1 MRVITLTKKKSCTIF
16 MNGIMFA
23 YIMTSKIKDTF
34 KLLQNSFPI
43 KLMIF
48 LYHARYAGDGT
59 RIRHVC
65 GLENGMADEDC
76 QVPHCTADL
85 VENDNTR
92 DWRSIKRDRRCI
104 GDQFNELKV

>member
-48 LYHARYAGDGT
+48 LYHARHAGDGT

-65 GLENGMADEDC
+65 GLENGMADETERMRIAKYR
-76 QVPHCTADL
+76 TAPL
-85 VENDNTR
+85 TS
-92 DWRSIKRDRRCI
+92 WKMIIQGI
-104 GDQFNELKV
+104 GEV

>member
-23 YIMTSKIKDTF
+23 YIMTSKIKDTD

-43 KLMIF
+43 KLVIF

-59 RIRHVC
+59 LIHDM
-65 GLENGMADEDC
+65 LAAWKME
-76 QVPHCTADL
+76 
-85 VENDNTR
+85 
-92 DWRSIKRDRRCI
+92 WRMKLS
-104 GDQFNELKV
+104 G